1 LTQALAEIVGL
12 VAAPLPA
19 VAAPAAVAPST
30 TITTAST
37 AAAAARRARL
47 TWPGFIHGQSSAV
60 YRFAVNLSD
69 GVLSFLL
76 GAHCHKRK
84 SAGFACEFVLHER
97 HFLHCA
103 GLGEKLLQL
112 VFGRVEGKISY
123 V

>member
-1 LTQALAEIVGL
+1 MVGL

-30 TITTAST
+30 T
-37 AAAAARRARL
+37 ARRSRL
-47 TWPGFIHGQSSAV
+47 TGPGFIHGQSSAV

-103 GLGEKLLQL
+103 GLGEKLLQF
-112 VFGRVEGKISY
+112 VFSRVEGKISY